1 MHEMSLALE
10 VCRLAERQVG
20 RAALGSV
27 TAVAVIVGDDAGV
40 ERENLAFCLETLLAM
55 PPFAGARPVLVAV
68 PGDELRLDYLELDDG
83 RQDD

>member
-20 RAALGSV
+20 REALRSV
-27 TAVAVIVGDDAGV
+27 TTVAVVVGDDAGV
-40 ERENLAFCLETLLAM
+40 ERENLAFCLEALLGM
-55 PPFAGARPVLVAV
+55 PPFAGARPLLLPV
-68 PGDELRLDYLELDDG
+68 PGDALRLDYLELEDG